1 MSDKAVDDCLASLKF
16 VADWFVTSNM
26 KIYADEN
33 ILYLIK
39 ILIMPYLLVME
50 WVFLT

>member
-16 VADWFVTSNM
+16 VVDWFVTSNM
-26 KIYADEN
+26 RIYADEN
-33 ILYLIK
+33 
-39 ILIMPYLLVME
+39 IMPYLLVME